1 MIGCNNGC
9 SPLGVPGALL
19 LNPAPNTQSVG
30 EVSVLLV
37 PDPPCPRCGNLVCE
51 KLSERRADLSCRLF
65 DKPDGSAKE
74 SIYVFRCDCGWTF
87 THSVKYGELGRKAA
101 EVWRRDMASNWRKNR
116 GIELMQ
122 LWQEIPD
129 KMILRYRSIE
139 GIDPSAPL
147 PPRLTTARLIDAIL
161 DDEQRQKRS
170 AVFASN

>member
-1 MIGCNNGC
+1 MHHYTENDSLPRLFEDLKCF
-9 SPLGVPGALL
+9 PGLSKIRVVSQCRSDLSFRFIEAVHLR
-19 LNPAPNTQSVG
+19 QSDSIV
-30 EVSVLLV
+30 ES
-37 PDPPCPRCGNLVCE
+37 RCG
-51 KLSERRADLSCRLF
+51 KIGF
-65 DKPDGSAKE
+65 QPDGFAKE
-74 SIYVFRCDCGWTF
+74 SIYVFRCNCGWTF
-87 THSVKYGELGRKAA
+87 IHSVKYGELERKAA

-147 PPRLTTARLIDAIL
+147 PPKLTTARLIGAIL